1 VTQLG
6 QYDKRVAFLKRSD
19 GRDPEGQPLVGAGAW
34 TEVGGAWANIR
45 FQSGLEAIRSDA
57 VTNLVAASI
66 RIQGRPNV
74 TEKMRVRY
82 GAMIFEIT
90 SVVPDDRQEHF
101 DLVCQLVR

>member
-1 VTQLG
+1 MTQIG
-6 QYDKRVAFLKRSD
+6 QYDKRVVFLERVE

-34 TEVGGAWANIR
+34 SEAGGAWANIR
-45 FQSGLEAIRSDA
+45 FQTGLEAIRSDA
-57 VTNLVAASI
+57 VTNLVPASI
-66 RIQGRPNV
+66 RIQGRPKV
-74 TEKMRVRY
+74 TEKTRVQY